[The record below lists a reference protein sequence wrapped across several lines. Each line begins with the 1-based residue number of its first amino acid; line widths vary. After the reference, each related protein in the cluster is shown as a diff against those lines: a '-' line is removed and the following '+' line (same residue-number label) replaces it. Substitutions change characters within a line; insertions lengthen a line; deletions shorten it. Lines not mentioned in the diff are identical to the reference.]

1 MSFNGVI
8 VGGLLL
14 LCVYY
19 TEAKITQT
27 TTNHHLNPKA
37 TAIHLGLLHP
47 TRTKV
52 GANATKA
59 CRHSTAVESFV
70 ASFYTYFIV
79 TNDPIVVKRLKLPS
93 DSASKRLKPLVK
105 KILADG
111 HQCDA
116 DYIAEEVA
124 STIGRAGT
132 LQLAEH
138 YKRAAYGIGDFLYL
152 SGILNCKNAIQ
163 LAREFFA
170 YVEKAFGENDS
181 YDSYMQGIVYGL
193 SDFLIAHQDVLKEV
207 TLELADQFFKEFSD
221 GNAGTCEAPAS
232 GAAPAAGKEL

>member
-79 TNDPIVVKRLKLPS
+79 TNDPIVVKRLKLR
-93 DSASKRLKPLVK
+93 ATRLPRAEATGQ

-111 HQCDA
+111 HHCDA

-124 STIGRAGT
+124 STS
-132 LQLAEH
+132 AEQGH
-138 YKRAAYGIGDFLYL
+138 CSWRNITSSRYGIGDFLYL